1 MEAIGISNG
10 TVAEIL
16 NDLLEKKVIPRMTVA
31 FSRNRLQMH
40 YCDSLVVVFA
50 IVQPQYHP
58 FLLSLCE
65 IGVKT

>member
-1 MEAIGISNG
+1 MAAIGILHD

-16 NDLLEKKVIPRMTVA
+16 NDFLDKKVIRRMSIA
-31 FSRNRLQMH
+31 FFHNRLQMH
-40 YCDSLVVVFA
+40 YCINLVVVA

-65 IGVKT
+65 IGVKA

>member
-16 NDLLEKKVIPRMTVA
+16 NDLLDKKVIRRMSIA
-31 FSRNRLQMH
+31 FSHNRLQMQ
-40 YCDSLVVVFA
+40 YCVSLVEVFA
-50 IVQPQYHP
+50 IVQPQSHP
-58 FLLSLCE
+58 FPLSLCE